1 MPATDHH
8 RDVRD
13 AVKDALAAALADD
26 GAAGVAVYAQ
36 DVPDLNAVD
45 LPAVIVFLGGS
56 EGFVGGTNARDD
68 LLYPVAV
75 GLFTVSPDDPAGDP
89 PGVHPTR
96 LRNVARRAF
105 HHRRSVSVDG
115 NVDVYLVQY
124 EPQPPVVDEGL
135 PAFGQLRTSFG
146 ISVIAR
152 VARGS

>member
-8 RDVRD
+8 RDIRD
-13 AVKDALAAALADD
+13 AVRDVLAQALAAD
-26 GAAGVAVYAQ
+26 GAAGLTVVAQ
-36 DVPDLNAVD
+36 DVPDRNAFS
-45 LPAVIVFLGGS
+45 LPAVVVFLGGS

-68 LLYPVAV
+68 VLYPVTV

-105 HHRRSVSVDG
+105 HHRRSVAVDG
-115 NVDVYLVQY
+115 DIDVYLVQY

-135 PAFGQLRTSFG
+135 DAFQSLRTSFG
-146 ISVIAR
+146 ISVYAR
-152 VARGS
+152 VPRG